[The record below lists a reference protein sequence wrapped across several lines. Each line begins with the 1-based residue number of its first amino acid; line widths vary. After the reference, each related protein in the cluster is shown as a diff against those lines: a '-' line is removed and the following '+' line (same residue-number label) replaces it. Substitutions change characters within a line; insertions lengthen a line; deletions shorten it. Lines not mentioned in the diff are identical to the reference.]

1 MSIKFTIRNNKNR
14 NILSVLVLS
23 ILISSLF
30 LSCATPLEKANKA
43 FQRGDYTTA
52 LKDAIQALKEEPGN
66 GEALYI
72 AKESWKIES
81 SNKET
86 QIQTLLSQD
95 TIESYENLLDV
106 YSAFLSQ
113 SVSVQSANI
122 MNIYPIPNIAKINA
136 DKTAATNILNEK
148 YINEGKNFLIFGD
161 RENAKTAYSYF
172 IKARNNGYNNP
183 ELSLLIK
190 TAKEKATIIVFV
202 AGAQPR
208 NSVDIYPMLD
218 TFAKKIEKDQFIEIR
233 LDDTLNFENMNL
245 TKAINYAKYSGA
257 THLFFMDPGM
267 QYSYRYPAST
277 SAFGST
283 GWNVKDITI
292 DFDYEIDI
300 QYQIIDL
307 ATNQIKSGSYNNT
320 DSMYDRFKVSVVY
333 SDNNQS
339 TIDFGIGI
347 PNNTIER
354 IDANKAPTNVP
365 NALTM
370 AGEFSSERVKTENTS
385 ASLVYSMDARPLL
398 NSGRKINLVADL
410 INGDIDLDDISGH
423 TFFLFDAIEFP
434 AAIGVQPE
442 IKFVYTD
449 AIKANTGDIVD
460 DYLLTADYEENL
472 YYDLENVLQINA
484 NGTNGIAGD
493 LILLECIADKYYAE
507 APLDLANKVLQ
518 TL

>member
-172 IKARNNGYNNP
+172 IKARKRSRRY
-183 ELSLLIK
+183 
-190 TAKEKATIIVFV
+190 
-202 AGAQPR
+202 
-208 NSVDIYPMLD
+208 
-218 TFAKKIEKDQFIEIR
+218 
-233 LDDTLNFENMNL
+233 
-245 TKAINYAKYSGA
+245 
-257 THLFFMDPGM
+257 FF
-267 QYSYRYPAST
+267 
-277 SAFGST
+277 
-283 GWNVKDITI
+283 
-292 DFDYEIDI
+292 
-300 QYQIIDL
+300 
-307 ATNQIKSGSYNNT
+307 
-320 DSMYDRFKVSVVY
+320 
-333 SDNNQS
+333 
-339 TIDFGIGI
+339 
-347 PNNTIER
+347 
-354 IDANKAPTNVP
+354 
-365 NALTM
+365 
-370 AGEFSSERVKTENTS
+370 
-385 ASLVYSMDARPLL
+385 
-398 NSGRKINLVADL
+398 
-410 INGDIDLDDISGH
+410 
-423 TFFLFDAIEFP
+423 
-434 AAIGVQPE
+434 
-442 IKFVYTD
+442 
-449 AIKANTGDIVD
+449 
-460 DYLLTADYEENL
+460 
-472 YYDLENVLQINA
+472 
-484 NGTNGIAGD
+484 
-493 LILLECIADKYYAE
+493 
-507 APLDLANKVLQ
+507 
-518 TL
+518 